1 MTTMKITV
9 NIETNEPA
17 DLIRVAN
24 ALAGVMPDPSTGDA
38 TKPATR
44 RTTKTENPLS
54 SAAAGAV
61 TEAASTASA
70 ATAEHLNTQ
79 NASVAGAT
87 SPQTVSTG
95 AGTEHPAMEVS
106 EATLVAAANAAV
118 EKLGPSGPAKV
129 KAWIGANFQKDDG
142 SPGTLKLTRADQR
155 VKLLTELQQIAQG
168 AKSI

>member
-1 MTTMKITV
+1 MKITV

-24 ALAGVMPDPSTGDA
+24 AIAGVMSDPSTGDA
-38 TKPATR
+38 TKPTTR
-44 RTTKTENPLS
+44 RTTKTENPAA
-54 SAAAGAV
+54 SAAADQSSAPVATPANTAQPFDTGPTA
-61 TEAASTASA
+61 TTAASPSET
-70 ATAEHLNTQ
+70 
-79 NASVAGAT
+79 
-87 SPQTVSTG
+87 
-95 AGTEHPAMEVS
+95 PAMEVS

>member
-1 MTTMKITV
+1 MKITV
-9 NIETNEPA
+9 NIETNEP
-17 DLIRVAN
+17 DYLIRVAN
-24 ALAGVMPDPSTGDA
+24 AIAGVMLDPSTGDA
-38 TKPATR
+38 TKLVTR
-44 RTTKTENPLS
+44 RTTKTESPVATAS
-54 SAAAGAV
+54 
-61 TEAASTASA
+61 EAASAPAPAPSEPSPAASA
-70 ATAEHLNTQ
+70 PAET
-79 NASVAGAT
+79 
-87 SPQTVSTG
+87 
-95 AGTEHPAMEVS
+95 PAVEVS

>member
-1 MTTMKITV
+1 MKITV

-38 TKPATR
+38 AKPATR
-44 RTTKTENPLS
+44 RSTKTENPVATAS
-54 SAAAGAV
+54 EVASAPAPAPS
-61 TEAASTASA
+61 EPSPAASAPVET
-70 ATAEHLNTQ
+70 
-79 NASVAGAT
+79 
-87 SPQTVSTG
+87 
-95 AGTEHPAMEVS
+95 PAMEVS

-129 KAWIGANFQKDDG
+129 KAWISANFQKDDG

>member
-1 MTTMKITV
+1 MKITV

-38 TKPATR
+38 AKPATR
-44 RTTKTENPLS
+44 RTTKTESPV
-54 SAAAGAV
+54 ATAP
-61 TEAASTASA
+61 ETASA
-70 ATAEHLNTQ
+70 PAPAPSEPSPAASAPAET
-79 NASVAGAT
+79 
-87 SPQTVSTG
+87 
-95 AGTEHPAMEVS
+95 PAETPAVEVS

>member
-38 TKPATR
+38 AKPATR
-44 RTTKTENPLS
+44 RTTKTESPAASVTTDQS
-54 SAAAGAV
+54 SAPVGTPANTAQPFDSGPTATTAASPSEAPAV
-61 TEAASTASA
+61 TLP
-70 ATAEHLNTQ
+70 AT
-79 NASVAGAT
+79 
-87 SPQTVSTG
+87 
-95 AGTEHPAMEVS
+95 EVP

>member
-38 TKPATR
+38 AKPTTR
-44 RTTKTENPLS
+44 RTTKTESP
-54 SAAAGAV
+54 A
-61 TEAASTASA
+61 
-70 ATAEHLNTQ
+70 
-79 NASVAGAT
+79 ASVATDQSSAPTPAPSEPFDSVPTAT
-87 SPQTVSTG
+87 TTASPSE
-95 AGTEHPAMEVS
+95 APAVEVS

>member
-1 MTTMKITV
+1 MKITV

-24 ALAGVMPDPSTGDA
+24 AIAGVMPDPSTGDA

-44 RTTKTENPLS
+44 RTTKTESPVATAS
-54 SAAAGAV
+54 
-61 TEAASTASA
+61 EAASAPAPAPSEPSPVASA
-70 ATAEHLNTQ
+70 PAET
-79 NASVAGAT
+79 
-87 SPQTVSTG
+87 
-95 AGTEHPAMEVS
+95 PAMEVS